1 MYMTLFLS
9 SYISLVNSEQVIIKS
24 DMINTAMTALINNEQ

>member
-1 MYMTLFLS
+1 MYMTMFLS

-24 DMINTAMTALINNEQ
+24 DMINDSNDSNDK